1 LLNKSGSL
9 FFRFS
14 LFVSFLGF
22 ALFGVCFRARFSSSL
37 RGSLLRS
44 PLRFLFLA
52 PSSLF
57 FPSRFVSAP
66 LFRARVS
73 LARCSS
79 LAFALALFPFV
90 LFCAFLR
97 ARFFVRVFSRSLFPC
112 LFPSA
117 LFPSRSFP
125 SARSAPVFRFVES
138 V

>member
-1 LLNKSGSL
+1 LPSALASLGSA
-9 FFRFS
+9 
-14 LFVSFLGF
+14 LGF
-22 ALFGVCFRARFSSSL
+22 FFFFFLASRLAFALASSLSFPLLLLLCFFLRALFPR
-37 RGSLLRS
+37 
-44 PLRFLFLA
+44 PFL
-52 PSSLF
+52 
-57 FPSRFVSAP
+57 
-66 LFRARVS
+66 RARVS

-138 V
+138 G